1 MIRAIFA
8 IDLNGGMGKAGSLP
22 WPHDAEDMG
31 WFRYH
36 TKDQVVVLGSR
47 TWQDPNM
54 PSPLPGRINVVVSD
68 QPADLFAGADHV
80 IPNMHLRDSLD
91 EIELMH
97 PGKGVWIIGGA
108 NLLRRARDLVSEA
121 YVTHFHDDYGCDTVL
136 DATDWLL
143 STTIQAESY
152 GRNKTFRVYTCNH
165 I

>member
-1 MIRAIFA
+1 MMRAIFA

-22 WPHDAEDMG
+22 WPHDPEDMK
-31 WFRYH
+31 WFRDH
-36 TKDQVVVLGSR
+36 TGDQVVVMGSR

-68 QPADLFAGADHV
+68 QPAELFNGADH
-80 IPNMHLRDSLD
+80 IISNTRLRESLG
-91 EIELMH
+91 EIELMY

-108 NLLRRARDLVSEA
+108 NLLSRTRDVVSEA

-136 DATDWLL
+136 AARDWLQN
-143 STTIQAESY
+143 TTIQTESY